1 MPKLLFALCF
11 ILFTSLLSAQEYT
24 ISGRII
30 DKTTNQT
37 LSSATIYAE
46 SVQDSTMLNY
56 TISDKSGD
64 FSVEIKTKSPKIR
77 LNVSY
82 TGMQPYQNII
92 ELTDSE
98 IDLGD
103 IKMQEMASN
112 LDEVILKVDRSPI
125 TIKQDTLEF
134 NAASFKTRPN
144 ANLEETLKELP
155 GVEVDA
161 SGNITV
167 NGKPVQRIMVNGKEF
182 FGDDPKIATKNLP
195 KEIINKIQVVDTKTK
210 SQEFTGEEG
219 DSENKTINITI
230 DEDKNRGFFS
240 RATVGGGT
248 DERYEMSGIA
258 NYFQNERRLSILA
271 SSNNINSSGFSFDE
285 VYDAM
290 GSRAYSVTRNSGG
303 SFGINGINFGNNNG
317 ITKSETAGLNFV
329 DEWDDKYEIST
340 DYFYGGNETRTRTS
354 TRRENILPDRNFFS
368 NSENSS
374 IRDNDSHRGNMDFSI
389 EPDTLTR
396 ISIRP
401 SININKGTSQSSNT
415 SESLDENGDLFNSSI
430 SENNSENTSLNF
442 NNNLY
447 ATRKFGDRGAFVSLN
462 FRNRNSKTE
471 SDNFFFSERQTFG
484 DNANTEI
491 QDQLISEDNH
501 SDSYELGARYRAV
514 MTENLFLDFSYSYE
528 IESSKNERSVFDFND
543 STNDYSDF
551 NENLSNEFEV
561 KGEKHIPSFGLQ
573 YEGEKLRTGFDVGL
587 LNTSLK
593 TENLIQNVGFDND
606 FNNLFA
612 SANIRYSFEK
622 SKRLS
627 FYYRNSTD
635 IPNVQQLQPV
645 RIQTNPLNVI
655 EGNPNLKP
663 SFSQRIS
670 ANFNNFDFKTRSGYG
685 FYANYTYITDQV
697 VSVNFT
703 DEDLLRTTTYDNISG
718 VQNAYLNFYYSKQ
731 IKSENEDTYRLRGN
745 INGRYAKN
753 LGFTNGQRFES
764 ENYVISPGLGI
775 TYEKDEVVTLT
786 PRFGIDYNLR
796 NYNINSDRNEEFT
809 NLNFSFEATT
819 YWPKNVVFGNDITY
833 FKYGNVAADFRSTS
847 LQWNM
852 SLGYQFLDENATL
865 KFKVYDLLD
874 QNIGTR
880 RTTGDDFVQDTDQL
894 ILERY
899 FMVSFTYKF
908 SKFGGKDPNNK
919 RRGW

>member
-1 MPKLLFALCF
+1 MLKFLFAFCF
-11 ILFTSLLSAQEYT
+11 ILISSLASAQEFT
-24 ISGRII
+24 ISGRIL
-30 DKTTNQT
+30 DGTTEEA
-37 LSSATIYAE
+37 LSSATVYAE

-64 FSVEIKTKSPKIR
+64 FSVEVKTKSSELR
-77 LNVSY
+77 LNVSF
-82 TGMQPYQNII
+82 TGMKTFQKVVSLDQ
-92 ELTDSE
+92 SE
-98 IDLGD
+98 IDLGN
-103 IKMQEMASN
+103 IKLQEMASN
-112 LDEVILKVDRSPI
+112 LDEVIVNVDRSPI

-161 SGNITV
+161 AGNITV

-240 RATVGGGT
+240 RVTVGGGT
-248 DERYEMSGIA
+248 DDRYEMSGIA
-258 NYFQNERRLSILA
+258 NYFKNESRLSVLA

-285 VYDAM
+285 VFDAM
-290 GSRAYSVTRNSGG
+290 GRRATSISRSSNGN
-303 SFGINGINFGNNNG
+303 FGINGLNFGNNSG

-329 DEWDDKYEIST
+329 NEWNDKYEFST
-340 DYFYGGNETRTRTS
+340 DYFYGGNKTRTRTS

-368 NSENSS
+368 NSENSA
-374 IRDNDSHRGNMDFSI
+374 IRDNDSHRGNMDFSA

-401 SININKGTSQSSNT
+401 SININKGTTQGSNT
-415 SESLDENGDLFNSSI
+415 AESIDENGDLINTSS
-430 SENNSENTSLNF
+430 SENRTENTNLNF
-442 NNNLY
+442 SNNLN
-447 ATRKFGDRGAFVSLN
+447 ATRKFGDRGAFVRFS
-462 FRNRNSKTE
+462 FRNQNNKSE
-471 SDNFFFSERQTFG
+471 SDNFFFSERETFG
-484 DNANTEI
+484 DNANTET
-491 QDQLISEDNH
+491 QDQLITEENH
-501 SDSYELGARYRAV
+501 SDTYEISSRYRAV
-514 MTENLFLDFSYSYE
+514 MIDDLFLDISYSYE
-528 IESSKNERSVFDFND
+528 NESSKNERRVLDFDEN
-543 STNDYSDF
+543 TNNYSDF
-551 NENLSNEFEV
+551 NENLSNEFKV
-561 KGEKHIPSFGLQ
+561 RGEKHIPSVGLR
-573 YEGEKLRTGFDVGL
+573 YEGEKLRTGFNLGL
-587 LNTSLK
+587 LNTSLN
-593 TENLIQNVGFDND
+593 TENLIQDVSFDNE

-612 SANIRYSFEK
+612 SANFSYNFER
-622 SKRLS
+622 SKRLGI
-627 FYYRNSTD
+627 YYSNSTD

-645 RIQTNPLNVI
+645 RIQTDPLNVI

-663 SFSQRIS
+663 SFNQRVS
-670 ANFNNFDFKTRSGYG
+670 LNYNNFDFKTRSGYG
-685 FYANYTYITDQV
+685 LYANYSYTSDQV

-703 DEDLLRTTTYDNISG
+703 DDDLLRTTTYDNISG
-718 VQNAYLNFYYSKQ
+718 AQNAYLNFYYSKQ

-745 INGRYAKN
+745 ISGQYAKN
-753 LGFTNGQRFES
+753 LGFTNGQQFES
-764 ENYVISPGLGI
+764 ENYVISPGFGV
-775 TYEKDEVVTLT
+775 TYEKDEVVTVT
-786 PRFGIDYNLR
+786 PRFGVDYNLR

-809 NLNFSFEATT
+809 NLNLSLEATT
-819 YWPKNVVFGNDITY
+819 YWPKNVVFGNDLTY

-908 SKFGGKDPNNK
+908 SKFGGKDPNNN
-919 RRGW
+919 RRW